1 MVARWQVLHVEPL
14 APAKPA
20 LGEPCNGCGLCCLA
34 EPCPLGMVLSLRWRG
49 ACRMLRW
56 EAAAQRY
63 RCGAIVVSA
72 EGLGSAGEAVG
83 TGAPAHLWARLW
95 NRLARRWIAAGS
107 GCDAALQAQSPPPPK
122 ADGAP
127 NSGP

>member
-1 MVARWQVLHVEPL
+1 MPPRWQVLHLHIEPL
-14 APAKPA
+14 APTKPA
-20 LGEPCNGCGLCCLA
+20 LGQPCNGCGLCCLA

-56 EAAAQRY
+56 EAAQQHY
-63 RCGAIVVSA
+63 RCGAIVASA
-72 EGLGSAGEAVG
+72 EAR
-83 TGAPAHLWARLW
+83 LWARLW

-122 ADGAP
+122 SDGAP
-127 NSGP
+127 NSGH